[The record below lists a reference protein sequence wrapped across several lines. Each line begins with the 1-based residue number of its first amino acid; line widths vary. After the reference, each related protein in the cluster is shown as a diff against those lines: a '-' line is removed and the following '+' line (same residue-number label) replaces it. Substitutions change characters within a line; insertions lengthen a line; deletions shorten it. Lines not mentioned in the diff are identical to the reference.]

1 MLHYFKLILAFIILF
16 SLLAE
21 AKPKK
26 KNGKCPE
33 TTVTMY
39 YKIGQK
45 KARKIKNRKSV
56 SLHHCVVD
64 KQFRTV
70 DDTLLDLWATSKSM
84 KTVDATVSYHFGKWG
99 LRKDSVISYV
109 IDANATRHQA
119 LTDEE
124 KFKKTIYI
132 DEKLGNKLVR
142 FETSKVSITLQHDNN
157 KIVTYHVK

>member
-1 MLHYFKLILAFIILF
+1 MLHYFKLILAFMILF
-16 SLLAE
+16 SFSLE

-26 KNGKCPE
+26 KKCPE
-33 TTVTMY
+33 TVVTSY

-56 SLHHCVVD
+56 TLHHCVVD

-70 DDTLLDLWATSKSM
+70 DDTLLDLWATSQSM

-99 LRKDSVISYV
+99 LKNDSVISYV
-109 IDANATRHQA
+109 SDANITRHQA

-124 KFKKTIYI
+124 KFKKTIYN

-142 FETSKVSITLQHDNN
+142 FETSNVSITLQHDNN